1 METLIRSL
9 ESPDCERFLDFLP
22 DGITRREV
30 LMKFRV
36 RVDEETMDT
45 TADVILRLAIEN
57 DGPTLVID

>member
-36 RVDEETMDT
+36 RVDEETMNM
-45 TADVILRLAIEN
+45 TADAVLRLTIED
-57 DGPTLVID
+57 DGLTLVID

>member
-1 METLIRSL
+1 
-9 ESPDCERFLDFLP
+9 
-22 DGITRREV
+22 
-30 LMKFRV
+30 MKFRV